1 MGSLRLVDNG
11 AIWTAGIPNGWQLVP
26 LKYVVTKLNRI
37 PNEDDP
43 VLICTNKGI
52 VIPRNEGNPGLIS
65 LTNAGYQGVEPG
77 DLLIHGMDTWHGA
90 IAVSDIRGQCTSVVH
105 VCDSTQ
111 DKRFIAYYLRALAF
125 RGVYKAFSNGVR
137 QNTSDFRSWVKA
149 GEIPL
154 ILPSF
159 EKQRRIADYLDSN
172 CAEIDEAIQSAESSL
187 AEAKD
192 YRKSLIAEE
201 VMGRHLDSKT
211 MAPSRNP
218 WLGDMPADWK
228 MERTKYCFEIRKRI
242 IGHEG
247 PDVLAVTNRGIQVKD
262 LSSGKGQFARNYS
275 NYQIV
280 EPGDFI
286 MNNLDLVTGWV
297 DCSSLSGVTSPDYR
311 VFRSRRDD
319 LRNEYYRYLFQ
330 MLYLCRIYRDVSNVV
345 EGVGW
350 GRLQRRIFDNFLLPI
365 PPIEDQL
372 RIAKRIGQKMEALE
386 SFVNSKQSIIDDLK
400 AYKQSLIYEVVTGKR
415 EV

>member
-1 MGSLRLVDNG
+1 MKEGWNQRKFKHLYKEYSDAGHENEELLSVFLNRGVIKYSESNGMQVHKPSESLEKY
-11 AIWTAGIPNGWQLVP
+11 QLVLP
-26 LKYVVTKLNRI
+26 GCLVLNNQQAWRGS
-37 PNEDDP
+37 
-43 VLICTNKGI
+43 VGVSAYRGI
-52 VIPRNEGNPGLIS
+52 VSPAYHVYTPLDDGLDS
-65 LTNAGYQGVEPG
+65 RYMNYLARSAMVPTFELCSHGVGSIQRILSKTELANS
-77 DLLIHGMDTWHGA
+77 DVLLPP
-90 IAVSDIRGQCTSVVH
+90 
-105 VCDSTQ
+105 
-111 DKRFIAYYLRALAF
+111 F
-125 RGVYKAFSNGVR
+125 
-137 QNTSDFRSWVKA
+137 
-149 GEIPL
+149 GE
-154 ILPSF
+154 
-159 EKQRRIADYLDSN
+159 QRRIADYLDSN

-386 SFVNSKQSIIDDLK
+386 SFVNTKQSIIDDLK